1 MRDTMKIINLDYLTY
16 NMHSNDV
23 GLRKIS
29 KKKKKM
35 GVYKPTSS
43 DFAIKLR
50 FYK

>member
-16 NMHSNDV
+16 NMHNNDV
-23 GLRKIS
+23 SLRKIS
-29 KKKKKM
+29 KKM
-35 GVYKPTSS
+35 GVYKPASS